1 MKVTAKGDPMNYR
14 PLTAALICF
23 AFTVASEAH
32 TPNDPPHQLFG
43 LGDFKL
49 ESGEV
54 IKEAT

>member
-1 MKVTAKGDPMNYR
+1 MNYR